1 MQPAKSLKLNYLHRA
16 TNVFTALSRRVAEQS
31 IAMQLL
37 VFYSKT
43 LNLLAVKNVVKIFA
57 ELNLAT
63 RNYYKFACIM
73 WSAISVSLTFSLC
86 LSPSHSLL
94 PALSQVAQLQL
105 ELQYLFAVET
115 SPWLFSPTCT

>member
-1 MQPAKSLKLNYLHRA
+1 
-16 TNVFTALSRRVAEQS
+16 
-31 IAMQLL
+31 MQLL
-37 VFYSKT
+37 VFYCKT

-73 WSAISVSLTFSLC
+73 WNAISVSLTLSLSLC

-94 PALSQVAQLQL
+94 SALSQVAQLQL

-115 SPWLFSPTCT
+115 SLWLFSPTCTLYL